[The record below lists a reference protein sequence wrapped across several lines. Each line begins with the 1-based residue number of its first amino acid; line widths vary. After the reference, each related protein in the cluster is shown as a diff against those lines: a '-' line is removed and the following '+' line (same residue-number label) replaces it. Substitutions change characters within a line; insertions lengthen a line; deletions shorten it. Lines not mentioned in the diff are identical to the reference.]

1 MGRFAQG
8 NETSATTAEAG
19 TASSAR
25 RMLVIDD
32 DPFTLKLMRRILA
45 RQGFFEVTACASG
58 QAALETIDGWDDGAD
73 KLILCDLNMP
83 EMDGVE
89 FVRRLAERKFT
100 GALILISGEDER
112 VLQTAT
118 KLVRAHNLGILGY
131 LRKPIASDRLRAM
144 IEGWNPAADLASRRV
159 KQSYAASQVHEAIA
173 RGEFVNVY
181 QPKVEI
187 ATGKVV
193 GVETL
198 VRWQHPVD
206 GLVFPDRFVS
216 VAEENGLIDDLT
228 RVVLSAAFAQARR
241 WKGRGLA
248 LRVAVNVS
256 MDNLTSLDFP
266 DFAAKA
272 ASEAGIEPRDAV
284 LEVTEGRL
292 MKDPLSPLD
301 VLTRLRLKGFGL
313 SIDDFGT
320 GYSSLAQLRDL
331 PFDELKVD
339 RSFVHG
345 AHSNDSVRAI
355 FEASR
360 SLARQLGLKMVAEGV
375 EDRADWDF
383 LCQTGCDM
391 AQGYHVAKPMAA
403 ADIAGWIAGWEA
415 ASR

>member
-100 GALILISGEDER
+100 GALILISGEDDR

>member
-131 LRKPIASDRLRAM
+131 LRKPIASDQLRAM